1 MSIAQDLLRVIVGS
15 LDNLDI
21 RLEVN
26 KPKLY
31 SAVLP
36 EAQDLAL
43 MAKAQIEFGEREAV
57 GGAL

>member
-1 MSIAQDLLRVIVGS
+1 MSITQDLLCVIVGS

-26 KPKLY
+26 KPKRHP
-31 SAVLP
+31 AMLP
-36 EAQDLAL
+36 ETQDLAL

-57 GGAL
+57 GSAL